1 MVTQWHDRSLTP
13 PTPRSMWLSCV
24 VLTASGADLINVWC
38 EPGSFLTSTAEVLW
52 LERLERTT
60 PSGWKGGCWIS
71 SRTIEPAARQA
82 EGGNKA
88 PYCPPPLP
96 FEDGTNWLYKRHQR
110 KVPLR
115 VSVTIDSLG
124 GRPENRK
131 VTSVITAG
139 VHALIR
145 PNGVVLITRKNLR
158 WQLLLFTQGSCASWV
173 YQLLSILSKNHHC
186 TESTSNHRVNMFY
199 LLNQSSCPWPSA
211 LADLQNQ
218 CQLNNLKFLFHFSHA
233 NAHRALH
240 SLVRENASWKRNRK

>member
-1 MVTQWHDRSLTP
+1 MQICPLNQPLFHLSVPLFLLLHPPPVALIREGQLSPEFSLFDHHQQDPLQWHTARHRAYSVTWQNLDT
-13 PTPRSMWLSCV
+13 RSMWLSCV

-52 LERLERTT
+52 LKRLERTT

-71 SRTIEPAARQA
+71 SWTIEPAARQA

-96 FEDGTNWLYKRHQR
+96 FEDGTRSEEHTSEDGTNWLYKRHQR

-145 PNGVVLITRKNLR
+145 PNGVVLITRKTLR

-173 YQLLSILSKNHHC
+173 YQL
-186 TESTSNHRVNMFY
+186 
-199 LLNQSSCPWPSA
+199 
-211 LADLQNQ
+211 
-218 CQLNNLKFLFHFSHA
+218 
-233 NAHRALH
+233 
-240 SLVRENASWKRNRK
+240 